1 MDQEL
6 REEFR
11 QLREAQRSDMTEL
24 RAVIGNISER
34 FQVHVESSAARW
46 SEVDQRARAAHARID
61 EHIAEHGSWRT
72 LTASV
77 WIAVATT
84 LISSIVTVLIAFVG
98 KKS

>member
-6 REEFR
+6 RDEFR
-11 QLREAQRSDMTEL
+11 QLRETQRADMAEL
-24 RAVIGNISER
+24 RAVIGNVSER
-34 FQVHVESSAARW
+34 FQLHVESSASRW

-61 EHIAEHGSWRT
+61 EHIAEHGSWRK

-84 LISSIVTVLIAFVG
+84 LISSVVTVLVAFAG
-98 KKS
+98 KK